1 MPSGVIHGVQMQG
14 ESTPRVSFGD
24 QWPSTFAALFA
35 EQYARSVRLA
45 HLLTGSDVVA
55 QDLVPEG

>member
-1 MPSGVIHGVQMQG
+1 MQG